1 MDSLLLACCPLS
13 ASGTRWQPRP
23 GRRLR
28 RCLLLLRRRQRPRPP
43 PGRGPG
49 RCSATCSTWSAA
61 HLPGRTAKWRR
72 QYGDLVSFTF
82 GSRRFVILN
91 SYAVIKEALT
101 SPDMT
106 HGKGIVSA
114 EGELWREHRRFALK
128 VLRDFGFARSGTEE
142 AIHAELAELQ
152 QTLDARA
159 GQRLGDRRARAAG
172 HRQPCCSSNYR
183 AGTQDEGFTDF
194 MLASQE
200 NLQRQQ
206 HWPLHPTAFPG
217 LYSIPGFM
225 RLLQLIGVDVFV
237 FKRNIEVTHRFCR
250 DQIDRHRR
258 NLAEPSRRLPGCFLL
273 EQQRL
278 TQSARFD
285 DFQLVR
291 TLTELFIAGTDTTSN
306 TIRWALLGG
315 ATGNSRLPVYRDKK
329 AMHFT
334 MAFIDEVQRYSTLA
348 PFSVGH
354 RCTRDIRFKGYDI
367 SSNDLIMVNLYGVHH
382 DPELWDQ
389 PAEQFR
395 PSASSTPAA
404 STRPASSSCP
414 SPSGSGPAWAR
425 EPGRQELFLF
435 LSGIFQ
441 AYRVELHKDCY
452 KDLKD
457 IEVGSAGLVHAPG
470 KHQIIFHRRAA
481 K

>member
-1 MDSLLLACCPLS
+1 SGGSDALLQARAGTYLSVSYSRNLSGVRSGRARAAERQASLSNTAWTLCCCCCPLS
-13 ASGTRWQPRP
+13 ASGTWWQPP
-23 GRRLR
+23 PWPPPPP
-28 RCLLLLRRRQRPRPP
+28 LLPAAAPRRQRPRPP
-43 PGRGPG
+43 PGPRPWPLFGNLFNLERP
-49 RCSATCSTWSAA
+49 TFLVA
-61 HLPGRTAKWRR
+61 HSKWRR

-91 SYAVIKEALT
+91 SYAAIKEALT
-101 SPDMT
+101 SPEWAEVFSGRINSPFILSMT

-152 QTLDARA
+152 QTLDAEPGRGWETDELVPRA
-159 GQRLGDRRARAAG
+159 IANRAAL
-172 HRQPCCSSNYR
+172 QLP

-200 NLQRQQ
+200 NLQGNNIGRFI
-206 HWPLHPTAFPG
+206 PTAFPG

-258 NLAEPSRRLPGCFLL
+258 NLAEVSEPADFLDAFLL

-278 TQSARFD
+278 NSKRSVTGPHPHGAVHRRHRHD
-285 DFQLVR
+285 
-291 TLTELFIAGTDTTSN
+291 SN
-306 TIRWALLGG
+306 TIRWALLYAALHPECQDRIAAEVEA

-354 RCTRDIRFKGYDI
+354 RCTRDIRF
-367 SSNDLIMVNLYGVHH
+367 
-382 DPELWDQ
+382 
-389 PAEQFR
+389 
-395 PSASSTPAA
+395 
-404 STRPASSSCP
+404 
-414 SPSGSGPAWAR
+414 
-425 EPGRQELFLF
+425 
-435 LSGIFQ
+435 
-441 AYRVELHKDCY
+441 
-452 KDLKD
+452 
-457 IEVGSAGLVHAPG
+457 
-470 KHQIIFHRRAA
+470 
-481 K
+481 